1 MQADRQPGVDVE
13 RASSCSRRCMS
24 VYCSISVLPK
34 MGSEEGR
41 VPKPLR
47 AEGGRF
53 AASGGRAGACAS
65 LDFLVVPAYAVQ
77 TLLSG
82 SGF

>member
-1 MQADRQPGVDVE
+1 MQVDQQPGVGVGL
-13 RASSCSRRCMS
+13 ASSCSRRCMS

-47 AEGGRF
+47 AAGGRF
-53 AASGGRAGACAS
+53 AASGGGAGACAS
-65 LDFLVVPAYAVQ
+65 LEFLVVPA
-77 TLLSG
+77 
-82 SGF
+82 